1 MEISLYSKG
10 IEVVLAQQIFLLKSS
25 CVTSSSRRTKA
36 VGRVNKNIHWITLY
50 LQVNVTAL

>member
-25 CVTSSSRRTKA
+25 CVTSSSRRTEA